1 MLSRKATLS
10 AEMGGKSLFYP
21 TQSGWHCLGVRLF
34 DYRELKFIKMEW
46 PTLTSWRHFFP
57 RMWASQCK
65 ASQCKASQCKASQCK
80 ASQCKASQC
89 KASQCKASQCQA
101 SQCKASQCKVRTHR
115 RSEDATHFLTYPID
129 ATLSEGERN
138 REIFAVLGCYA
149 E

>member
-1 MLSRKATLS
+1 
-10 AEMGGKSLFYP
+10 
-21 TQSGWHCLGVRLF
+21 
-34 DYRELKFIKMEW
+34 MEW

-57 RMWASQCK
+57 RMW
-65 ASQCKASQCKASQCK
+65 
-80 ASQCKASQC
+80 
-89 KASQCKASQCQA
+89 A